1 MIKIA
6 FLLTGESLYPCFDSI
21 AKETAIAEGGRA
33 ISILP
38 NGGVNNFKILISY
51 ISSGMVSIPL

>member
-6 FLLTGESLYPCFDSI
+6 FLLTGESLYPCVDSI
-21 AKETAIAEGGRA
+21 VQETAIAEEGRA

-38 NGGVNNFKILISY
+38 NGGVNNQKY
-51 ISSGMVSIPL
+51 